1 MPSSIVNTM
10 CYARSCSCGLE
21 VEYLLRRHKA
31 RDWKKKTHTYTQQK
45 NTPTKMVFVAYQQCV
60 MPHIVKSLFCSHGNY
75 NHSLAT
81 ADCGYGGQD
90 NTSQGLL
97 VRKAIWDNPV

>member
-1 MPSSIVNTM
+1 M
-10 CYARSCSCGLE
+10 CYARSCSCGLA

-45 NTPTKMVFVAYQQCV
+45 NPLPHQNGVCCLSTMCYTKLRQVLV
-60 MPHIVKSLFCSHGNY
+60 LFTCNY

-81 ADCGYGGQD
+81 ADCGYGDQD

-97 VRKAIWDNPV
+97 VRKAIWDNPF